1 VALNGG
7 ETSNVLTRIP
17 FNRIISG
24 SPKATVHG
32 LPSVRL
38 MVQFQDDV
46 ASPTVATYKLN
57 WITIMSPFVE
67 QLAAGFPHLIFVSMK
82 G

>member
-1 VALNGG
+1 M
-7 ETSNVLTRIP
+7 
-17 FNRIISG
+17 
-24 SPKATVHG
+24 
-32 LPSVRL
+32 VRPL
-38 MVQFQDDV
+38 YDLQGNT
-46 ASPTVATYKLN
+46 APTVATYKLN